1 MRGERARVTL
11 PLPPSPIFCSVNADK
26 SCCFTVCG
34 GSTPPHDRPIEVVGE
49 RGGGR
54 GGGRGKGREGRGER
68 GGRKGKGE
76 EGREERGGGEGRR
89 EREGRRKGR
98 EERRMR
104 GLRREENH
112 IHIRRH
118 VSSLGCRPRQALGM
132 RPVISVRTLLFKCLW
147 PYVEHDH
154 EERSI
159 EQDGCLQT
167 PLWLLAGEI

>member
-26 SCCFTVCG
+26 RCCFTVCG
-34 GSTPPHDRPIEVVGE
+34 GSIPAHDRPIEVVGE

-54 GGGRGKGREGRGER
+54 GGGRGKG
-68 GGRKGKGE
+68 E
-76 EGREERGGGEGRR
+76 EGREKRGGGEGRR
-89 EREGRRKGR
+89 EREGRREGR

-132 RPVISVRTLLFKCLW
+132 RPVISTYPFV
-147 PYVEHDH
+147 
-154 EERSI
+154 
-159 EQDGCLQT
+159 QM
-167 PLWLLAGEI
+167 PLALC